1 MVLTTLFGGAR
12 ETRELTPGTYM
23 IGRAESC
30 RVRFD
35 APEVSERHAILTVR
49 DGKAILED
57 LHSANGTLVNGEAI
71 DAAVILDSGMVVTV
85 GTAMMRVSEEE
96 RDQGS
101 GIRDQAHS
109 AASFLA
115 TRPPTILGSALPFES
130 FMTCPTKN
138 PAAAFLPALKSAT
151 GPGFAAIA

>member
-12 ETRELTPGTYM
+12 ETRELTPGTYI

-30 RVRFD
+30 RIRFD

-71 DAAVILDSGMVVTV
+71 DAAVILDSGMVVQV
-85 GTAMMRVSEEE
+85 GTAMMRVSEERE
-96 RDQGS
+96 EGT
-101 GIRDQAHS
+101 GIGKSRSRSIPRAKRAAQQALCGVS
-109 AASFLA
+109 
-115 TRPPTILGSALPFES
+115 
-130 FMTCPTKN
+130 
-138 PAAAFLPALKSAT
+138 
-151 GPGFAAIA
+151 

>member
-71 DAAVILDSGMVVTV
+71 DAAVILDSGMVVQI
-85 GTAMMRVSEEE
+85 GSAMMRVSEERE
-96 RDQGS
+96 EGRGMRDEDVESDASSAVSSTDSELSHPSSLIPPQIPC
-101 GIRDQAHS
+101 GICGATSRRRS
-109 AASFLA
+109 SMSF
-115 TRPPTILGSALPFES
+115 
-130 FMTCPTKN
+130 
-138 PAAAFLPALKSAT
+138 
-151 GPGFAAIA
+151 